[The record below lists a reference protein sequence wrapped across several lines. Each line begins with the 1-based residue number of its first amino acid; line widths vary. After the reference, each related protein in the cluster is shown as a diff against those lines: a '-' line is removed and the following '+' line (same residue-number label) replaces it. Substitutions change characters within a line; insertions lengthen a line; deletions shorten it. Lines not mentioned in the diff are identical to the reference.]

1 MNPLIIK
8 AISLVGNHIV
18 EMKKDP
24 AKIGEN
30 FMPISTTMGILGATG
45 VAATV
50 GASETMDLHS
60 GIGGW
65 ETNQQIAAH
74 VILYAIQF
82 AIGAY
87 SAYLVGKPRG
97 VSIDD

>member
-18 EMKKDP
+18 AMKNDP

-30 FMPISTTMGILGATG
+30 FMPISTTLGLAG
-45 VAATV
+45 GSFVAATT
-50 GASETMDLHS
+50 GAADILDVHA

-65 ETNQQIAAH
+65 ETKEQIASH
-74 VILYAIQF
+74 VILYGLQF
-82 AIGAY
+82 VIAAY

-97 VSIDD
+97 VKLDD